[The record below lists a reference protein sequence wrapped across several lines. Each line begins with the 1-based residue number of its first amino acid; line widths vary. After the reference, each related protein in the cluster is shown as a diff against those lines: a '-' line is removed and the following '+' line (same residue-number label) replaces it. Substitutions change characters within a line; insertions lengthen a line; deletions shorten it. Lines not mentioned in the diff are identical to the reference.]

1 MTLLHLTK
9 EQIEATDDTL
19 LTLFSYSLKRLPSL
33 DNEEGKKIL
42 KMVEEELD
50 KRGVD
55 KEAVLKD
62 ALPRILGE

>member
-9 EQIEATDDTL
+9 EEIETTDDAL

-55 KEAVLKD
+55 KEAVLKA